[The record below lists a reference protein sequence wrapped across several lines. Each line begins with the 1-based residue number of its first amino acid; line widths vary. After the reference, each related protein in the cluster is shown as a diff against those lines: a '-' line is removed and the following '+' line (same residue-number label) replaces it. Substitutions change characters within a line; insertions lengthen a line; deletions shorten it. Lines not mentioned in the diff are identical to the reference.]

1 LTGISQHDDPNH
13 VFIKPKVVTPP
24 PKNEK
29 NNKFVSFETR
39 IQFILIP
46 TIEEYRAAGL
56 ADDLWYNKRDY
67 YHFKLHA
74 NVDDADF
81 MNTTNSSLRK
91 QPFTKLYLNQFQEET
106 ALKNT
111 QYNLVCSCSSS
122 SSSSSSPV
130 IKKAAPVV
138 PVAKPKTK
146 KTVSFDKRLMFIL
159 IPTRAEFREAGMV
172 DLLWWTE
179 QECASFKKNAVEEV
193 VEFMKAHPLEDQ
205 TESERSQLETEMKMC
220 AMSLHIPP
228 VAIDSLRLIQLKPPT
243 PGEN

>member
-1 LTGISQHDDPNH
+1 
-13 VFIKPKVVTPP
+13 VVTPS

-29 NNKFVSFETR
+29 KNKFVSFETR

-74 NVDDADF
+74 TVDAADF
-81 MNTTNSSLRK
+81 MSTTNSSLRK

-111 QYNLVCSCSSS
+111 QYNLLCASS
-122 SSSSSSPV
+122 SSSSSSPGV
-130 IKKAAPVV
+130 NKTTPVV
-138 PVAKPKTK
+138 SAAKAKTK
-146 KTVSFDKRLMFIL
+146 KSVSFDKRLMFFL
-159 IPTRAEFREAGMV
+159 VPTRADLREAGLG

-179 QECASFKKNAVEEV
+179 QECASFKKNAVEDV
-193 VEFMKAHPLEDQ
+193 VEFMKTHPLEDQ

-220 AMSLHIPP
+220 AMSLHVPP

-243 PGEN
+243 PGEH